1 MIVQIEVNTRCNF
14 KCWFCQNAHY
24 EPTPNDVM
32 PLSDFEAILRKL
44 KAHYGESL
52 PLISF
57 AAYNEPTLDPFF
69 KERLRLMTNLGFTYW
84 WLSNG
89 SLMSEDL
96 IDFLIEEKPRITN
109 LSLNLCS
116 SEPEALARMVEITPS
131 AATRYLSTLR
141 SALER
146 LQEPDL
152 TVGIKVHGDG
162 SEEHQKS
169 YDAMKEWVQ
178 PLSVSVTKVGVMNR
192 AGMLQGVG
200 RSVHHSKDA
209 ALVCTTN
216 YLSNIYIGVKGEV
229 YLCCHDYYKTT
240 AYANILTDDIAT
252 LMRHPD
258 RSASLKI
265 LQEQF
270 CKQCEF
276 ALDVRRHPA
285 QALTFF
291 IRPYYRLL
299 PLGFRRR
306 VTSLRHAVR
315 TFLTKVVRT

>member
-1 MIVQIEVNTRCNF
+1 
-14 KCWFCQNAHY
+14 
-24 EPTPNDVM
+24 
-32 PLSDFEAILRKL
+32 
-44 KAHYGESL
+44 
-52 PLISF
+52 
-57 AAYNEPTLDPFF
+57 
-69 KERLRLMTNLGFTYW
+69 
-84 WLSNG
+84 
-89 SLMSEDL
+89 
-96 IDFLIEEKPRITN
+96 
-109 LSLNLCS
+109 
-116 SEPEALARMVEITPS
+116 
-131 AATRYLSTLR
+131 
-141 SALER
+141 
-146 LQEPDL
+146 
-152 TVGIKVHGDG
+152 
-162 SEEHQKS
+162 
-169 YDAMKEWVQ
+169 
-178 PLSVSVTKVGVMNR
+178 VTKVGVMNR
-192 AGMLQGVG
+192 AGMLQGIG

-252 LMRHPD
+252 LMKHPS

-276 ALDVRRHPA
+276 ALDARRHPA

-306 VTSLRHAVR
+306 VTSLKHAVR
-315 TFLTKVVRT
+315 AFLTKVVRT